1 MIKPCHLWGC
11 AVNRPVAQQH
21 LSQLAELLAWMDQ
34 APERRALA
42 PEARTPEGLWWELLA
57 GEGEQAWV
65 WLEGG
70 RVEGYGG
77 LVPFWDG
84 AALEGPIVRGGNGRA
99 LLVHLIRKA
108 RQRGYPTLY
117 AFPEAC
123 NLKLR
128 ELLEGMGFSAQHTTY
143 FFTIARTGLSYPVP
157 RGFRIERV
165 ARCEPEVYRELYSRA
180 EDGWSL
186 RLRWTDEEL
195 CQHFLEAGVELFLA
209 YDRKGQAVGL
219 AELELGDEE
228 AEVAYIGVVPEA
240 RGRGL
245 GRALLG
251 AAAEWAFAQP
261 TVDLLRVRA
270 HDHEKAAQTLYRGL
284 GFREESAVVTYAMEL

>member
-1 MIKPCHLWGC
+1 M
-11 AVNRPVAQQH
+11 NRPVAQQH

-245 GRALLG
+245 G
-251 AAAEWAFAQP
+251 
-261 TVDLLRVRA
+261 
-270 HDHEKAAQTLYRGL
+270 
-284 GFREESAVVTYAMEL
+284 